1 MNWYKKLGPGL
12 LYAGA
17 AIGVSHLIQSTRAGA
32 DFGYQLIWAVLIV
45 IILKYP
51 FFEYGPRY
59 AAITGKNILH
69 GYKNLGKWSVILF
82 FLITF
87 FGMFIIQ
94 SAVTIV
100 TAGIVSEVFHIHLP
114 VWSIASMVLF
124 ACCLFL
130 LIGKYKVLD
139 TTMKFII
146 TLLTIATITTFTISL
161 FGDYHQEESL
171 KTIFSFSNKN
181 HVLFLIAL
189 MGWMPAPFDIAV
201 WHSIWTTEKTN
212 HNTDTSI
219 SYKDIMLDFKL
230 GYWTTLILALSF
242 LGLGAVSIYGTGIE
256 LSANGNDFTKQLLQ
270 IYTTNIGE
278 WSYIIIAIAALTTMF
293 STTLTCL
300 DAQPKVMA
308 ETTAILFNKQEK
320 KHTSI
325 YWLWLFLLAFGSIV
339 IIAFFSE
346 NMKTLI
352 DFATAIAFLSSP
364 ILAILN
370 YLVITGNDIPKEK
383 QPSTLLRIVSIIG
396 ILFFIYFSIHYLY
409 VYFF

>member
-1 MNWYKKLGPGL
+1 MSWHKKLGPGL

-17 AIGVSHLIQSTRAGA
+17 AIGVSHLIQSTRAGS
-32 DFGYQLIWAVLIV
+32 DFGYQLIWAILIV

-59 AAITGKNILH
+59 AAITGKNILY

-94 SAVTIV
+94 STVTTV
-100 TAGIVSEVFHIHLP
+100 TAGIVAEVFHIHLP
-114 VWSIASMVLF
+114 IWSIASLVLF
-124 ACCLFL
+124 ICCLFL
-130 LIGKYKVLD
+130 FIGKYKVLD
-139 TTMKFII
+139 TSMKFII
-146 TLLTIATITTFTISL
+146 SLLAIATISTFLTSL
-161 FGDYHQEESL
+161 FGDYQQNNSL

-181 HVLFLIAL
+181 HILFLIAL

-212 HNTDTSI
+212 HNKDTSI
-219 SYKDIMLDFKL
+219 SYKDIMFDFKL
-230 GYWTTLILALSF
+230 GYWTTLILAIAF
-242 LGLGAVSIYGTGIE
+242 LGLGAVSIYGTGVE
-256 LSANGNDFTKQLLQ
+256 LSANGSEFTKQLLQ
-270 IYTTNIGE
+270 IYTSNIGE
-278 WSYIIIAIAALTTMF
+278 WSYIIIAAAALTTMF

-300 DAQPKVMA
+300 DAQPRVMV
-308 ETTAILFNKQEK
+308 ETSAILFNKTQNEA
-320 KHTSI
+320 TSF

-339 IIAFFSE
+339 IIAFFSA
-346 NMKTLI
+346 NMKMLI

-370 YLVITGNDIPKEK
+370 YLVITGKDIPKEK
-383 QPSTLLRIVSIIG
+383 QPSTLLKTISIIG
-396 ILFFIYFSIHYLY
+396 ILFFVCFSIYYFY

>member
-1 MNWYKKLGPGL
+1 MSWYKKLGPGL

-17 AIGVSHLIQSTRAGA
+17 AVGVSHLIQSTRAGA
-32 DFGYQLIWAVLIV
+32 DFGYQLIWAILIV

-59 AAITGKNILH
+59 AAITGKNLLH

-100 TAGIVSEVFHIHLP
+100 TAGIVAEVFHIHLP
-114 VWSIASMVLF
+114 IWSIASLVLF
-124 ACCLFL
+124 VCCLL
-130 LIGKYKVLD
+130 LMIGKYKVLD
-139 TTMKFII
+139 TSMKFII
-146 TLLTIATITTFTISL
+146 SLLAIATISTFLISL
-161 FGDYHQEESL
+161 FGDYQQNNAL

-181 HVLFLIAL
+181 HMLFLIAL

-212 HNTDTSI
+212 HNKDTSI
-219 SYKDIMLDFKL
+219 SYKDIMFDFKL
-230 GYWTTLILALSF
+230 GYWATLVLALFF
-242 LGLGAVSIYGTGIE
+242 LGLGAISIYGTGVE
-256 LSANGNDFTKQLLQ
+256 LSANGSEFTKQLLQ
-270 IYTTNIGE
+270 IYTSNIGE
-278 WSYIIIAIAALTTMF
+278 WSYIIIAVAALTTMF

-300 DAQPKVMA
+300 DAQPRVMV
-308 ETTAILFNKQEK
+308 ETSAILFNKTQNK
-320 KHTSI
+320 TTSV
-325 YWLWLFLLAFGSIV
+325 YWLWLILLAVGSIV
-339 IIAFFSE
+339 IITFFSA

-370 YLVITGNDIPKEK
+370 YLVITGKDIPKEK
-383 QPSTLLRIVSIIG
+383 QPSALLKIVSIIG

-409 VYFF
+409 VYFL

>member
-1 MNWYKKLGPGL
+1 MSWHKKLGPGL

-17 AIGVSHLIQSTRAGA
+17 AVGVSHLIQSTRAGA
-32 DFGYQLIWAVLIV
+32 DFGYQLIWAILIV

-59 AAITGKNILH
+59 AAITGNNILH

-100 TAGIVSEVFHIHLP
+100 TAGIVAEVFHIHLP
-114 VWSIASMVLF
+114 IWSIASLVLF
-124 ACCLFL
+124 VCCLFL
-130 LIGKYKVLD
+130 MIGKYKVLD
-139 TTMKFII
+139 TSMKFII
-146 TLLTIATITTFTISL
+146 SLLAIATISTFLISL
-161 FGDYHQEESL
+161 FGDYQQDNSL

-181 HVLFLIAL
+181 HILFLIAL

-212 HNTDTSI
+212 HNKDTSI
-219 SYKDIMLDFKL
+219 TYKNIMFDFKL
-230 GYWTTLILALSF
+230 GYWATLVLALSF
-242 LGLGAVSIYGTGIE
+242 LGLGAVSIYGTSVE
-256 LSANGNDFTKQLLQ
+256 LSPNGSEFTKQLLE
-270 IYTTNIGE
+270 IYTSNIGE
-278 WSYIIIAIAALTTMF
+278 WSYVIIAAAALTTMF

-300 DAQPKVMA
+300 DAQPRVMA
-308 ETTAILFNKQEK
+308 ETSAILFNKTQK
-320 KHTSI
+320 KATSV
-325 YWLWLFLLAFGSIV
+325 YWLWLILLAIGSVI
-339 IIAFFSE
+339 IIAFFSA

-370 YLVITGNDIPKEK
+370 YLVITGKDIPKEK
-383 QPSTLLRIVSIIG
+383 QPSTLLKTVSIIG

-409 VYFF
+409 IYFF

>member
-1 MNWYKKLGPGL
+1 MSWYKKLGPGL

-17 AIGVSHLIQSTRAGA
+17 AVGVSHLIQSTRAGS
-32 DFGYQLIWAVLIV
+32 DFGYQLIWAILIV

-59 AAITGKNILH
+59 AAITGKNILY

-94 SAVTIV
+94 SAVTTV
-100 TAGIVSEVFHIHLP
+100 TAGIVTEIFHTHLP
-114 VWSIASMVLF
+114 IWSIASFVLF
-124 ACCLFL
+124 ICCLFL
-130 LIGKYKVLD
+130 FIGKYKVLD
-139 TTMKFII
+139 TSMKFII
-146 TLLTIATITTFTISL
+146 SLLAIATISTFLTSL
-161 FGDYHQEESL
+161 FGDYQQNNSL

-181 HVLFLIAL
+181 HILFLIAL

-212 HNTDTSI
+212 HNKDTSI
-219 SYKDIMLDFKL
+219 SYKDIMFDFKL
-230 GYWTTLILALSF
+230 GYWTTLILAIAF
-242 LGLGAVSIYGTGIE
+242 LGLGAVSIYGTGVE
-256 LSANGNDFTKQLLQ
+256 LSANGSEFTKQLLQ
-270 IYTTNIGE
+270 IYTSNIGE
-278 WSYIIIAIAALTTMF
+278 WSYIIISAAALTTMF

-300 DAQPKVMA
+300 DAQPRVMV
-308 ETTAILFNKQEK
+308 ETSAILFNKTQNEA
-320 KHTSI
+320 TSF

-339 IIAFFSE
+339 IIAFFSA
-346 NMKTLI
+346 NMKMLI

-370 YLVITGNDIPKEK
+370 YLVITGKDIPKEK
-383 QPSTLLRIVSIIG
+383 QPSTLLKTISTIG
-396 ILFFIYFSIHYLY
+396 ILFFVCFSIYYFY

>member
-1 MNWYKKLGPGL
+1 MSWYKKLGPGL

-17 AIGVSHLIQSTRAGA
+17 AVGVSHLIQSTRAGA
-32 DFGYQLIWAVLIV
+32 DFGYQLIWAILIV
-45 IILKYP
+45 IVLKYP

-69 GYKNLGKWSVILF
+69 GYKKLGKWSVILF

-100 TAGIVSEVFHIHLP
+100 TVGIVAEIFHIHLP
-114 VWSIASMVLF
+114 TWSIASLVLS

-130 LIGKYKVLD
+130 FIGKYKVLD
-139 TTMKFII
+139 TSMKFII
-146 TLLTIATITTFTISL
+146 SLLAIATISTFLISL
-161 FGDYHQEESL
+161 FGDYHQDNSL

-181 HVLFLIAL
+181 HILFLIAL
-189 MGWMPAPFDIAV
+189 MGWMPAPFDISV

-212 HNTDTSI
+212 HNKDTSI
-219 SYKDIMLDFKL
+219 SYKDIMFDFKL
-230 GYWTTLILALSF
+230 GYWATLVLALSF
-242 LGLGAVSIYGTGIE
+242 LGLGAVSIYGTGVE
-256 LSANGNDFTKQLLQ
+256 LSPNGSEFTKQLLQ
-270 IYTTNIGE
+270 IYTSNIGE
-278 WSYIIIAIAALTTMF
+278 WSYVIIAAAALTTMF

-300 DAQPKVMA
+300 DAQPRVMA
-308 ETTAILFNKQEK
+308 ETSTILFNNVQK
-320 KHTSI
+320 KATLI
-325 YWLWLFLLAFGSIV
+325 YWLWLLLLAFGSVI
-339 IIAFFSE
+339 IIAFFSA

-370 YLVITGNDIPKEK
+370 YLVITGKDIPKEK
-383 QPSTLLRIVSIIG
+383 QPSTLLKTVSIIG
-396 ILFFIYFSIHYLY
+396 ICFFIYFSTHYLY

>member
-1 MNWYKKLGPGL
+1 MSWYKKLGPGL

-17 AIGVSHLIQSTRAGA
+17 AVGVSHLIQSTRAGA

-59 AAITGKNILH
+59 AAVTGKNILH
-69 GYKNLGKWSVILF
+69 GYMNLGKWSVILF

-100 TAGIVSEVFHIHLP
+100 TAGIVSEVFHINLP
-114 VWSIASMVLF
+114 IWSIASLVLF
-124 ACCLFL
+124 VCCLFL
-130 LIGKYKVLD
+130 MIGKYKVLD
-139 TTMKFII
+139 TSMKFII
-146 TLLTIATITTFTISL
+146 TLLAIATISTFSISL
-161 FGDYHQEESL
+161 FGNYQQDNAL

-212 HNTDTSI
+212 HNKDTSI
-219 SYKDIMLDFKL
+219 SYKDIMFDFKL
-230 GYWTTLILALSF
+230 GYWATLVLALSF
-242 LGLGAVSIYGTGIE
+242 LGLGAVSIYGTGVE
-256 LSANGNDFTKQLLQ
+256 LSANGSKFTKQLLE
-270 IYTTNIGE
+270 IYTSNIGE
-278 WSYIIIAIAALTTMF
+278 WSYTIIAIAALTTMF

-300 DAQPKVMA
+300 DAQPRVMV
-308 ETTAILFNKQEK
+308 ETSAILFNKTK
-320 KHTSI
+320 KTNSF

-339 IIAFFSE
+339 IIAFFSA

-370 YLVITGNDIPKEK
+370 YLVITGKDIPKEK
-383 QPSTLLRIVSIIG
+383 QPSTLLKTVSAIG

>member
-1 MNWYKKLGPGL
+1 MSWHKKLGPGL

-17 AIGVSHLIQSTRAGA
+17 AIGVSHLIQSTRAGS
-32 DFGYQLIWAVLIV
+32 DFGYQLIWAILIV

-59 AAITGKNILH
+59 AAITGKNILY

-94 SAVTIV
+94 STVTTV
-100 TAGIVSEVFHIHLP
+100 TAGIVAEVFHIHLP
-114 VWSIASMVLF
+114 IWSIASLVLF
-124 ACCLFL
+124 ICCLFL
-130 LIGKYKVLD
+130 FIGKYKVLD
-139 TTMKFII
+139 TSMKFII
-146 TLLTIATITTFTISL
+146 SLLAIATISTFLTSL
-161 FGDYHQEESL
+161 FGDYQQNNSL

-181 HVLFLIAL
+181 HILFLIAL

-212 HNTDTSI
+212 HNKDTSI
-219 SYKDIMLDFKL
+219 SYKDIMFDFKL
-230 GYWTTLILALSF
+230 GYWTTLTLAIAF
-242 LGLGAVSIYGTGIE
+242 LGLGAVSIYGTDVE
-256 LSANGNDFTKQLLQ
+256 LSANGSEFTKQLLQ
-270 IYTTNIGE
+270 IYTSNIGE
-278 WSYIIIAIAALTTMF
+278 WSYVIIAAAALTTMF

-300 DAQPKVMA
+300 DAQPRVMV
-308 ETTAILFNKQEK
+308 ETSAILFNKTQNEA
-320 KHTSI
+320 TSF

-339 IIAFFSE
+339 IIAFFSA
-346 NMKTLI
+346 NMKMLI

-370 YLVITGNDIPKEK
+370 YLVITGKDIPKEK
-383 QPSTLLRIVSIIG
+383 QPSTLLKTISIIG
-396 ILFFIYFSIHYLY
+396 ILFFVCFSSYYFY

>member
-1 MNWYKKLGPGL
+1 MSWYKKIGPGL

-17 AIGVSHLIQSTRAGA
+17 AVGVSHLIQSTRAGA
-32 DFGYQLIWAVLIV
+32 DFGYQLIWAILIV

-59 AAITGKNILH
+59 AAITGKNILY

-87 FGMFIIQ
+87 LGMFIIQ

-100 TAGIVSEVFHIHLP
+100 TAGIVAEVFHIHLP
-114 VWSIASMVLF
+114 IWSIVSLVLF
-124 ACCLFL
+124 VCCLFL
-130 LIGKYKVLD
+130 MIGKYKVLD
-139 TTMKFII
+139 TSMKFII
-146 TLLTIATITTFTISL
+146 SLLALATISTFLISL
-161 FGDYHQEESL
+161 FGDYQQDNSL

-181 HVLFLIAL
+181 HMLFLIAL
-189 MGWMPAPFDIAV
+189 MGWMPAPFDISV

-212 HNTDTSI
+212 HNKDKTI
-219 SYKDIMLDFKL
+219 SYKDIMFDFKL
-230 GYWTTLILALSF
+230 GYWATLILALSF
-242 LGLGAVSIYGTGIE
+242 LGLGAVSIYGTGVE
-256 LSANGNDFTKQLLQ
+256 LSPNGSEFTKQILK
-270 IYTTNIGE
+270 IYTSNIGE
-278 WSYIIIAIAALTTMF
+278 WSYLIIAVAALTTMF

-300 DAQPKVMA
+300 DAQPRVMA
-308 ETTAILFNKQEK
+308 ETSAILFNTTQK
-320 KHTSI
+320 KATSI
-325 YWLWLFLLAFGSIV
+325 YWLWLILLAVGSVI
-339 IIAFFSE
+339 IIAFFSA

-370 YLVITGNDIPKEK
+370 YLVITGKDIPKEK
-383 QPSTLLRIVSIIG
+383 QPSILLKIVSIIG

-409 VYFF
+409 VYFI

>member
-1 MNWYKKLGPGL
+1 MSWYKKLGPGL

-17 AIGVSHLIQSTRAGA
+17 AVGVSHLIQSTRAGA
-32 DFGYQLIWAVLIV
+32 DFGYQLIWAILIV

-59 AAITGKNILH
+59 AAITGKNILY

-87 FGMFIIQ
+87 LGMFIIQ

-100 TAGIVSEVFHIHLP
+100 TAGIVAEVFHIHLP
-114 VWSIASMVLF
+114 IWSIVSLVLF
-124 ACCLFL
+124 VCCLFL
-130 LIGKYKVLD
+130 MIGKYKVLD
-139 TTMKFII
+139 TSMKFII
-146 TLLTIATITTFTISL
+146 SLLAIATISTFLISL
-161 FGDYHQEESL
+161 FGDYQQDNSL

-181 HVLFLIAL
+181 HMLFLIAL
-189 MGWMPAPFDIAV
+189 MGWMPAPFDISV

-212 HNTDTSI
+212 HNKDKTI
-219 SYKDIMLDFKL
+219 SYKDIMFDFKL
-230 GYWTTLILALSF
+230 GYWATLILALSF
-242 LGLGAVSIYGTGIE
+242 LGLGAVSIYGTGVE
-256 LSANGNDFTKQLLQ
+256 LSPNGSEFTKQILK
-270 IYTTNIGE
+270 IYTSNIGE
-278 WSYIIIAIAALTTMF
+278 WSYLIIAVAALTTMF

-300 DAQPKVMA
+300 DAQPRVMA
-308 ETTAILFNKQEK
+308 ETSAILFNTSQK
-320 KHTSI
+320 KATSI
-325 YWLWLFLLAFGSIV
+325 YWLWLILLAVGSVI
-339 IIAFFSE
+339 IIAFFSA

-370 YLVITGNDIPKEK
+370 YLVITGKDIPKEK
-383 QPSTLLRIVSIIG
+383 QPSTLLRTVSIIG

-409 VYFF
+409 VYFL

>member
-1 MNWYKKLGPGL
+1 MSWYKKLGPGL

-17 AIGVSHLIQSTRAGA
+17 AVGVSHLIQSTRAGS
-32 DFGYQLIWAVLIV
+32 DFGYQLIWAILIV

-59 AAITGKNILH
+59 AAITGKNILY

-94 SAVTIV
+94 SAVTTV
-100 TAGIVSEVFHIHLP
+100 TAGIVTEIFHTHLP
-114 VWSIASMVLF
+114 IWSIASFVLF
-124 ACCLFL
+124 ICCLFL
-130 LIGKYKVLD
+130 FIGKYKVLD
-139 TTMKFII
+139 TSMKFII
-146 TLLTIATITTFTISL
+146 SLLAIATISTFLTSL
-161 FGDYHQEESL
+161 FGDYQQNNSL

-181 HVLFLIAL
+181 HILFLIAL

-212 HNTDTSI
+212 HNKDTSI
-219 SYKDIMLDFKL
+219 SYKDIMFDFKL
-230 GYWTTLILALSF
+230 GYWTTLILAIAF
-242 LGLGAVSIYGTGIE
+242 LGLGAVSIYGTGVE
-256 LSANGNDFTKQLLQ
+256 LSANGSEFTKQLLQ
-270 IYTTNIGE
+270 IYTSNIGE
-278 WSYIIIAIAALTTMF
+278 WSYIIISAAALTTMF

-300 DAQPKVMA
+300 DAQPRVMV
-308 ETTAILFNKQEK
+308 ETSAILFNKTQNEA
-320 KHTSI
+320 TSF

-339 IIAFFSE
+339 IIAFFSA
-346 NMKTLI
+346 NMKMLI

-370 YLVITGNDIPKEK
+370 YLVITGKDIPKEK
-383 QPSTLLRIVSIIG
+383 QPSTLLKTISIIG
-396 ILFFIYFSIHYLY
+396 ILFFVCFSIYYFY

>member
-1 MNWYKKLGPGL
+1 MSWYKKLGPGL

-17 AIGVSHLIQSTRAGA
+17 AVGVSHLIQSTRAGA
-32 DFGYQLIWAVLIV
+32 DFGYQLIWAILIV

-59 AAITGKNILH
+59 AAVTGKNILY

-87 FGMFIIQ
+87 LGMFIIQ

-100 TAGIVSEVFHIHLP
+100 TAGIVAEVFHIHLP
-114 VWSIASMVLF
+114 IWSIVSLVLF
-124 ACCLFL
+124 VCCLFL
-130 LIGKYKVLD
+130 MIGKYKVLD
-139 TTMKFII
+139 TSMKFII
-146 TLLTIATITTFTISL
+146 SLLAIATISTFLISL
-161 FGDYHQEESL
+161 FGDYQQDNSL

-181 HVLFLIAL
+181 HMLFLIAL
-189 MGWMPAPFDIAV
+189 MGWMPAPFDISV

-212 HNTDTSI
+212 HNKDKTI
-219 SYKDIMLDFKL
+219 SYKDIMFDFKL
-230 GYWTTLILALSF
+230 GYWATLILALSF
-242 LGLGAVSIYGTGIE
+242 LGLGAVSIYGTGVE
-256 LSANGNDFTKQLLQ
+256 LSPNGSEFTKQILK
-270 IYTTNIGE
+270 IYTSNIGE
-278 WSYIIIAIAALTTMF
+278 WSYLIIAVAALTTMF

-300 DAQPKVMA
+300 DAQPRVMA
-308 ETTAILFNKQEK
+308 ETSAILFNTTQK
-320 KHTSI
+320 KATSI
-325 YWLWLFLLAFGSIV
+325 YWLWLILLAVGSVI
-339 IIAFFSE
+339 IIAFFSA

-370 YLVITGNDIPKEK
+370 YLVITGKDIPKEK
-383 QPSTLLRIVSIIG
+383 QPSILLKIVSIIG

-409 VYFF
+409 VYFI

>member
-146 TLLTIATITTFTISL
+146 TLLTIATISTFTISL

-171 KTIFSFSNKN
+171 KTMFSFSNKN

-219 SYKDIMLDFKL
+219 GYKDIMFDFKL

-242 LGLGAVSIYGTGIE
+242 LGLGAVSIYGTGVE

-270 IYTTNIGE
+270 IYTSNIGE

-300 DAQPKVMA
+300 DAQPKVMT

-320 KHTSI
+320 KYTAI

-339 IIAFFSE
+339 IIAFFSA

-370 YLVITGNDIPKEK
+370 YLVITGKDIPKEK

-409 VYFF
+409 IYFF

>member
-1 MNWYKKLGPGL
+1 MSWHKKIGPGL

-17 AIGVSHLIQSTRAGA
+17 AVGVSHLIQSTRAGA
-32 DFGYQLIWAVLIV
+32 DFGYQLIWAILIV

-59 AAITGKNILH
+59 AAITGNNILH

-82 FLITF
+82 FFITF

-100 TAGIVSEVFHIHLP
+100 TAGIVAEVFHIHLP
-114 VWSIASMVLF
+114 IWSIASFVLF
-124 ACCLFL
+124 VCCLFL
-130 LIGKYKVLD
+130 IIGKYKVLD
-139 TTMKFII
+139 TSMKFII
-146 TLLTIATITTFTISL
+146 SLLAIATISTFLISL
-161 FGDYHQEESL
+161 FGDYQQDKTL

-181 HVLFLIAL
+181 HILFLIAL

-212 HNTDTSI
+212 HNKDTSI
-219 SYKDIMLDFKL
+219 SYKDIMFDFKL
-230 GYWTTLILALSF
+230 GYWATLVLALSF
-242 LGLGAVSIYGTGIE
+242 LGLGAVSIYGTGVE
-256 LSANGNDFTKQLLQ
+256 LSPNGSEFTKQLLE
-270 IYTTNIGE
+270 IYTSNIGE
-278 WSYIIIAIAALTTMF
+278 WSYLIIAVAALTTMF

-300 DAQPKVMA
+300 DAQPRVMA
-308 ETTAILFNKQEK
+308 ETSAILFNKTQNNT
-320 KHTSI
+320 TSV
-325 YWLWLFLLAFGSIV
+325 YWLWLILLAVGSII
-339 IIAFFSE
+339 IIAFFSA

-370 YLVITGNDIPKEK
+370 YLVITGKDIPKAK
-383 QPSTLLRIVSIIG
+383 QPSTLLKTVSIIG